1 MVPIEH
7 MPLLHHAWETCQTR
21 VFLAKSR
28 IPCRTVAWLVGI
40 IFLFAISWAAAESS
54 PEQSP
59 AATPKASPEP
69 TPIPLANGLSEMQA
83 TMTTLEEIDA
93 SVTRVRSSTDGIVTR
108 LSELNGEIN
117 PRLAED
123 TKLLTTSPSLDILYR
138 IKLSWQDFGRN
149 LSVLARELTQQAMS
163 LEQELVDLGRLA
175 KIWQSTLDAAK
186 QTNAPVESLQNT
198 VDSIEQRRQA
208 VEASRARVLTLLSQ
222 ISDEETRI
230 RRTLSSIE
238 QSQVQALRDLLVR
251 DSPPIWSLKVGFGR
265 EWQNRSTQS
274 FASQVKAATAF
285 GKRLPFSFVI
295 HAALL
300 VVIALLLQRTRRGV
314 RKLAK
319 EKPELERALPVLDLP
334 ISTAFVLTVMCSPLI
349 YPQAPR
355 LMQAV
360 LGSLTLIP
368 TVAILRRLL
377 DRSLSAV
384 LYWIVI
390 MYFVDQLRV
399 IVVSLPELARFL
411 FLAQMLGGTL
421 FLFWLLRSAHLKMT
435 VAGTSIRF
443 TKAVRAIATI
453 GLVFLPA
460 AALANIL
467 GYVDL
472 GYLIG
477 MIFLRSVYVA
487 ALLYTVIR
495 ILEGLILIALEMQPL
510 ASLRVVGLHRQLL
523 QRRVFGVLQFLAVL
537 FWLNLMLGFF
547 GLTTPLMTWLRAAL
561 TASATIGSLS
571 VSLGG
576 ILAFLIAIWASVL
589 VSRFV
594 RFVLEEDVYSH
605 LVLDRGIPYAI
616 STMLHYAILLVGF
629 FVALGALGID
639 LTKITILAGAFSVGI
654 GFGLQNVINNFVS
667 GLILLFERP
676 IKIGDIIEVS
686 GNIGEVRQ
694 IGIRASIIRTKDG
707 SEVIVPNGLLIS
719 GQVTNWTLSDRG
731 RAVEV
736 SVTVAPAADLHH
748 VAELLKSIAA
758 DHPDVGKD
766 PPPQAHVT
774 SITATAVA
782 FQLRIWTERNE
793 AWAQVRSDLSVAINQ
808 ALAREKILMAPESRN
823 KTS

>member
-1 MVPIEH
+1 
-7 MPLLHHAWETCQTR
+7 
-21 VFLAKSR
+21 
-28 IPCRTVAWLVGI
+28 
-40 IFLFAISWAAAESS
+40 
-54 PEQSP
+54 
-59 AATPKASPEP
+59 
-69 TPIPLANGLSEMQA
+69 
-83 TMTTLEEIDA
+83 MTTLEEIDA

-186 QTNAPVESLQNT
+186 QTNAPVESLQST

-208 VEASRARVLTLLSQ
+208 VEASRARVLTSLSQ

-238 QSQVQALRDLLVR
+238 QSQGQALRDLLIR

-314 RKLAK
+314 RKLAE

-334 ISTAFVLTVMCSPLI
+334 ISTAFVLTVMCGPLI

-355 LMQAV
+355 LIQAI
-360 LGSLTLIP
+360 LGSLSLIP

-399 IVVSLPELARFL
+399 LVVSLPELARFL

-421 FLFWLLRSAHLKMT
+421 FLFWLLKSPRLKTT

-453 GLVFLPA
+453 GLVFLPT

-523 QRRVFGVLQFLAVL
+523 QRRASGVLQFLAVL

-547 GLTTPLMTWLRAAL
+547 GLTTPLMTWLRATL
-561 TASATIGSLS
+561 TASVTIGSLS

-576 ILAFLIAIWASVL
+576 ILGFLIAIWASVL
-589 VSRFV
+589 LSRFV

-686 GNIGEVRQ
+686 GNVGEVRQ

-707 SEVIVPNGLLIS
+707 SEVIVPNALLIS

-736 SVTVAPAADLHH
+736 SVTVAPTADLHH

-774 SITATAVA
+774 SITATAVV

-808 ALAREKILMAPESRN
+808 TLAREEILMVPESRS

>member
-1 MVPIEH
+1 MVRIEH
-7 MPLLHHAWETCQTR
+7 MPLLHHAWETGQTR
-21 VFLAKSR
+21 VFLTKSR
-28 IPCRTVAWLVGI
+28 IPCRTVASLVGI

-186 QTNAPVESLQNT
+186 QTNAPAESLQNT

-251 DSPPIWSLKVGFGR
+251 DSPPIWRLKAVFGQ

-319 EKPELERALPVLDLP
+319 EKPELKRALPVLDLP

-355 LMQAV
+355 LIQAV
-360 LGSLTLIP
+360 LGSLSLIP
-368 TVAILRRLL
+368 TIAILRRLL

-399 IVVSLPELARFL
+399 LVVSLPELARFL

-421 FLFWLLRSAHLKMT
+421 FLFWLLRRPHLKTT

-510 ASLRVVGLHRQLL
+510 AALRVVGLHRQLL
-523 QRRVFGVLQFLAVL
+523 QRRASGVLQFLAVL

-547 GLTTPLMTWLRAAL
+547 GLTTPLMTWLRATL
-561 TASATIGSLS
+561 TASVAIGSLS

-736 SVTVAPAADLHH
+736 SVTVAPTADLHQ

-758 DHPDVGKD
+758 DHPDVAKD

-808 ALAREKILMAPESRN
+808 TLAREKILMAPESRN

>member
-1 MVPIEH
+1 
-7 MPLLHHAWETCQTR
+7 
-21 VFLAKSR
+21 
-28 IPCRTVAWLVGI
+28 
-40 IFLFAISWAAAESS
+40 
-54 PEQSP
+54 
-59 AATPKASPEP
+59 
-69 TPIPLANGLSEMQA
+69 
-83 TMTTLEEIDA
+83 MTTLEEVDA
-93 SVTRVRSSTDGIVTR
+93 SVSRVLSSTDGIVTR
-108 LSELNGEIN
+108 LSELNGEID

-138 IKLSWQDFGRN
+138 VKLTWEDFSRN
-149 LSVLARELTQQAMS
+149 LSVLARELTQQAVS

-186 QTNAPVESLQNT
+186 QTNAPVEPLQTAVN
-198 VDSIEQRRQA
+198 SIEQRRQA

-251 DSPPIWSLKVGFGR
+251 DSPPIWRLKPGLGR

-274 FASQVKAATAF
+274 FASQVKAATGF

-300 VVIALLLQRTRRGV
+300 VVIALLLQKVRSSV

-319 EKPELERALPVLDLP
+319 EKPELERAVPILDLP
-334 ISTAFVLTVMCSPLI
+334 ISTAFVLTILGSTLI

-355 LMQAV
+355 LIRAL
-360 LGSLTLIP
+360 LGSLSLIP
-368 TVAILRRLL
+368 TIAILRRLL
-377 DRSLSAV
+377 DRSLSPI

-390 MYFVDQLRV
+390 MYFVDQLRML
-399 IVVSLPELARFL
+399 VVSLPELARLL
-411 FLAQMLGGTL
+411 FLAQMLGGSL
-421 FLFWLLRSAHLKMT
+421 FLLWLLKSQLLKARIAEASA
-435 VAGTSIRF
+435 RF
-443 TKAVRAIATI
+443 TKAIRAMAMI

-460 AALANIL
+460 AALANVL
-467 GYVDL
+467 GYADL
-472 GYLIG
+472 GNLIG

-495 ILEGLILIALEMQPL
+495 ILEGLIIIALEIQPL
-510 ASLRVVGLHRQLL
+510 ASLRVVTLHRHLL
-523 QRRVFGVLQFLAVL
+523 QRRASGVLEVLAVL

-561 TASATIGSLS
+561 TASVTIGSLS

-576 ILAFLIAIWASVL
+576 ILAFVIAIWGSL
-589 VSRFV
+589 LISRFV

-616 STMLHYAILLVGF
+616 STMLHYVILLVGF

-736 SVTVAPAADLHH
+736 SVTVAPTADLQQ
-748 VAELLKSIAA
+748 VADLLKSIAA
-758 DHPDVGKD
+758 DHADVAKD

>member
-1 MVPIEH
+1 
-7 MPLLHHAWETCQTR
+7 
-21 VFLAKSR
+21 
-28 IPCRTVAWLVGI
+28 
-40 IFLFAISWAAAESS
+40 
-54 PEQSP
+54 
-59 AATPKASPEP
+59 
-69 TPIPLANGLSEMQA
+69 
-83 TMTTLEEIDA
+83 MTTLEEVDA
-93 SVTRVRSSTDGIVTR
+93 SVSRVRSSTDGIVTR
-108 LSELNGEIN
+108 LSELNGEID

-138 IKLSWQDFGRN
+138 VKLTWEDFSRN

-175 KIWQSTLDAAK
+175 KIWQSTLDGAK
-186 QTNAPVESLQNT
+186 QTNAPVEPLQTAVN
-198 VDSIEQRRQA
+198 SIEQRRQA

-251 DSPPIWSLKVGFGR
+251 DSPPIWRLKPGLGR

-274 FASQVKAATAF
+274 FASQVKAATGF

-295 HAALL
+295 HAAVL
-300 VVIALLLQRTRRGV
+300 VVIALLLQKVRSSV

-319 EKPELERALPVLDLP
+319 EKPELERAVPILDLP
-334 ISTAFVLTVMCSPLI
+334 ISTAFVLTVLGSPLI

-355 LMQAV
+355 LIQAL
-360 LGSLTLIP
+360 LGSLSLIP
-368 TVAILRRLL
+368 TIAILRRLL
-377 DRSLSAV
+377 DRSLSPI

-390 MYFVDQLRV
+390 MYFVDQLRML
-399 IVVSLPELARFL
+399 VVSLPELARFL
-411 FLAQMLGGTL
+411 FLAQMLGGSL
-421 FLFWLLRSAHLKMT
+421 FLLWLLKSQLLKARIAGASA
-435 VAGTSIRF
+435 RF
-443 TKAVRAIATI
+443 TKAIRAMAMI

-460 AALANIL
+460 AALANVL
-467 GYVDL
+467 GYADL

-495 ILEGLILIALEMQPL
+495 IVEGLIIIALEIQPL
-510 ASLRVVGLHRQLL
+510 ASLRVVTLHRHLL
-523 QRRVFGVLQFLAVL
+523 QRRASGVLEVLAVL

-561 TASATIGSLS
+561 TASVTIGSLS

-576 ILAFLIAIWASVL
+576 ILAFVIAIWGSL
-589 VSRFV
+589 LISRFV

-616 STMLHYAILLVGF
+616 STMLHYVILLVGF

-736 SVTVAPAADLHH
+736 SVTVAPTADLQQ

-758 DHPDVGKD
+758 DHADVAKD

>member
-1 MVPIEH
+1 
-7 MPLLHHAWETCQTR
+7 
-21 VFLAKSR
+21 
-28 IPCRTVAWLVGI
+28 
-40 IFLFAISWAAAESS
+40 
-54 PEQSP
+54 
-59 AATPKASPEP
+59 
-69 TPIPLANGLSEMQA
+69 
-83 TMTTLEEIDA
+83 
-93 SVTRVRSSTDGIVTR
+93 
-108 LSELNGEIN
+108 
-117 PRLAED
+117 
-123 TKLLTTSPSLDILYR
+123 
-138 IKLSWQDFGRN
+138 
-149 LSVLARELTQQAMS
+149 
-163 LEQELVDLGRLA
+163 
-175 KIWQSTLDAAK
+175 
-186 QTNAPVESLQNT
+186 
-198 VDSIEQRRQA
+198 
-208 VEASRARVLTLLSQ
+208 
-222 ISDEETRI
+222 
-230 RRTLSSIE
+230 
-238 QSQVQALRDLLVR
+238 
-251 DSPPIWSLKVGFGR
+251 
-265 EWQNRSTQS
+265 
-274 FASQVKAATAF
+274 
-285 GKRLPFSFVI
+285 
-295 HAALL
+295 
-300 VVIALLLQRTRRGV
+300 
-314 RKLAK
+314 
-319 EKPELERALPVLDLP
+319 
-334 ISTAFVLTVMCSPLI
+334 
-349 YPQAPR
+349 
-355 LMQAV
+355 
-360 LGSLTLIP
+360 
-368 TVAILRRLL
+368 
-377 DRSLSAV
+377 
-384 LYWIVI
+384 

-694 IGIRASIIRTKDG
+694 IGIRASIIRTTDG

-736 SVTVAPAADLHH
+736 SITVAPDTDIHR
-748 VAELLKSIAA
+748 VVELLKSTAA
-758 DHPDVGKD
+758 EHPQVAEK
-766 PPPQAHVT
+766 PPPQVHVT
-774 SITATAVA
+774 SVTASAVTV
-782 FQLRIWTERNE
+782 QLRVWTERNE
-793 AWAQVRSDLSVAINQ
+793 AWAQVRSDLSVDINQ
-808 ALAREKILMAPESRN
+808 ALAREKILMA
-823 KTS
+823 